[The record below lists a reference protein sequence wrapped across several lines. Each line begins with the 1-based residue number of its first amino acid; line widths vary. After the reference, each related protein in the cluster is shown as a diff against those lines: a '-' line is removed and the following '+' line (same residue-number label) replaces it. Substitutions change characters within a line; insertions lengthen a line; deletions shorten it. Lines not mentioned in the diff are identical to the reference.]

1 MPTFT
6 ARKCSCT
13 LRDGVEHW
21 VKNRTDWTRHIRQLQ
36 LDATGVNG
44 NQISSTLPLQDIQPT
59 QFSIPPFRA
68 LPTLPPQDIQP
79 ISQSSVP
86 PLREREVPALPLQDT
101 TIQPTHFSVPPFRAL
116 PTLPP
121 QDIQPTPQSSVP
133 LLREREVPAV
143 PLQDIQ
149 PTQFSIPPLRP
160 LPTLPPQDIQPTQQ
174 SSVPPLREREVPA
187 LPVHD
192 VQPTQ
197 FPLPPL
203 RELPTLSAHPS
214 DPSPPAQLSIS
225 HPKQLP
231 SAFHSESAVQ
241 PETIFEPSL
250 LSQPPSPLPCD
261 LQPST
266 AQEKEKYRDT
276 AVPSSILIGVE
287 DMYNQEE
294 EEYDSESDG
303 TDAVGHMNQGM
314 IRPLHVISG
323 DAGENQGD
331 QVVEIEE
338 EDLMDLANISNVS
351 MDVVPATE
359 ASSAEY
365 DRRPFALSRSELV
378 SLILHD
384 MAVKYKASR
393 SYVQDQRRLHAAL
406 GTKVLDP
413 RAVRRRV
420 CNMTGLREVRYDCC
434 PKSCM
439 SYAMY
444 PGLDRCLEPDC
455 QHPRWKDIKQK
466 VPYAQHSYIPVTQR
480 LLHWWGNAVHAK
492 LMLDYR
498 NGFNEKHNASG
509 EQLDFWT
516 GALCKQFQD
525 RGLFTHETD
534 LAFVLSSD
542 GVKVGSASFSTSV
555 LTVCN
560 CSCQVFKSRRAFYIW
575 PLILVCMN
583 LPPHERFKRQNVL
596 VVGFV
601 PGPNNPK
608 NLDSFMYPLIEEF
621 LALERGIKAWNGYRE
636 KSFILHAHIA
646 VVTGDM
652 PGRSKLQGFKGS
664 RALRYCPYC
673 YAKAVHSGRTTYCPL
688 HMPCDAPSN
697 SDAAERA
704 DYNVLD
710 LPLRGDMDTRQAAE
724 QIVTLG
730 SDELGKKYGI
740 NHLAILGHL
749 SSIDLVRS
757 FPPDSMHLF
766 WENVLPDLV
775 KHWRGKFDTLSTLDP
790 GSTGMKRPAPDTSS
804 IAGQPACK
812 RRAGADTSGVVTH
825 GARRSDKFQTT
836 DDPWNICPSEWDA
849 IGRDMADSHRTFP
862 LHFGEAVR
870 DFWEHCHHL
879 KAAEWENTCLVLLPI
894 YLKDL

>member
-21 VKNRTDWTRHIRQLQ
+21 VQNRTDWTRHIRQLQ
-36 LDATGVNG
+36 LDATGVNR
-44 NQISSTLPLQDIQPT
+44 NQLSSTLPLQDIQPV
-59 QFSIPPFRA
+59 QFSIPPFR
-68 LPTLPPQDIQP
+68 P
-79 ISQSSVP
+79 
-86 PLREREVPALPLQDT
+86 
-101 TIQPTHFSVPPFRAL
+101 L

-121 QDIQPTPQSSVP
+121 QDIQPTPQLSVP
-133 LLREREVPAV
+133 PLREHEVPAL

-149 PTQFSIPPLRP
+149 PTQFSIPPLRA
-160 LPTLPPQDIQPTQQ
+160 LPTLPPLEDVQPTSQ
-174 SSVPPLREREVPA
+174 SSVPPLREREVSR
-187 LPVHD
+187 LPLD
-192 VQPTQ
+192 DIQPTQ

-203 RELPTLSAHPS
+203 SELHTLSPHS
-214 DPSPPAQLSIS
+214 NDSSPPAQLSVS
-225 HPKQLP
+225 HPKKLP
-231 SAFHSESAVQ
+231 SAIHSQSAVQ
-241 PETIFEPSL
+241 PETIVEPPP
-250 LSQPPSPLPCD
+250 LSQPSSPLRPCD
-261 LQPST
+261 WQPST
-266 AQEKEKYRDT
+266 AQEKDKYSDR

-294 EEYDSESDG
+294 DSEEYDSDG
-303 TDAVGHMNQGM
+303 MDAVGHMNRGM

-331 QVVEIEE
+331 EVVEIEE
-338 EDLMDLANISNVS
+338 EDLIDLANISNVP
-351 MDVVPATE
+351 MDVPATE
-359 ASSAEY
+359 ALNAEY

-384 MAVKYKASR
+384 MAVKYRASR

-444 PGLDRCLEPDC
+444 PELERCLEPDC

-498 NGFNEKHNASG
+498 NSFKEKHNASG
-509 EQLDFWT
+509 DQLDFWT

-525 RGLFTHETD
+525 SGLFTHETD

-688 HMPCDAPSN
+688 HMPRDAPSN

-710 LPLRGDMDTRQAAE
+710 LPLRGDVDTRQAAE
-724 QIVTLG
+724 KIVTLG

-740 NHLAILGHL
+740 NHLAILGRL

-790 GSTGMKRPAPDTSS
+790 SVSTGTKRPAPDG
-804 IAGQPACK
+804 IAGQPAHK
-812 RRAGADTSGVVTH
+812 RRAVADTSGVVTH

-862 LHFGEAVR
+862 LYFGEAVR
-870 DFWEHCHHL
+870 DFWEHCHHF